1 MKSATFLLLA
11 LLLAFAGCKSQSQQ
25 IAGKWAVQGGANPV
39 VWEFAPNG
47 SARMG
52 GSVGRYTFGDRNR
65 LKIQTPF
72 ATFIYE
78 IELSGDTMTWKDPKG
93 TRTELKRIP

>member
-1 MKSATFLLLA
+1 MKSAIFFLVA
-11 LLLAFAGCKSQSQQ
+11 LLLTFAACKPPSQQ
-25 IAGKWAVQGGANPV
+25 IAGKWALQGGTNPV

-52 GSVGRYTFGDRNR
+52 GTAGRYTFGDHNR

-72 ATFIYE
+72 ATFVYE
-78 IELSGDTMTWKDPKG
+78 IELSGDTMTWKDSNG
-93 TRTELKRIP
+93 SRAELKRIP